1 MAVLEFFRT
10 TSALVPA
17 GTSISRTADLDLAVF
32 RERETLILP
41 YLVSNEVEARLSQ
54 PICGRTEKV
63 SKAGVKGATPQTFW
77 PSSMML
83 APDQAWL
90 LEFVQFQCS

>member
-1 MAVLEFFRT
+1 MTYRTVLARMAVLEFFRT

-17 GTSISRTADLDLAVF
+17 GTSISRTADLDLVVF

-54 PICGRTEKV
+54 PICGRMT
-63 SKAGVKGATPQTFW
+63 GLRLWRCLPG
-77 PSSMML
+77 
-83 APDQAWL
+83 
-90 LEFVQFQCS
+90 